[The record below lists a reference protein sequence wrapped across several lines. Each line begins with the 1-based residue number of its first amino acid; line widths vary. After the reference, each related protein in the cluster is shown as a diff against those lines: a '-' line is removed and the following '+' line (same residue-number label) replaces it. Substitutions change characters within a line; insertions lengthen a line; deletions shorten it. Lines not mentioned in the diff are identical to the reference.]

1 MLLLR
6 LKLSCVRDDWRE
18 RLIRG
23 GGGRFKPRSKDMIL
37 QYCRIMNPPG
47 PQDRGGSGPW
57 WHGHGHDIVM
67 GCD

>member
-23 GGGRFKPRSKDMIL
+23 GGGRFKPRSKDMWLGKVEMIL
-37 QYCRIMNPPG
+37 FVATKFFVR
-47 PQDRGGSGPW
+47 DRSLSCPR
-57 WHGHGHDIVM
+57 
-67 GCD
+67 

>member
-37 QYCRIMNPPG
+37 VLPYTA
-47 PQDRGGSGPW
+47 
-57 WHGHGHDIVM
+57 VL
-67 GCD
+67 